1 MRFLQCEVFILWI
14 KEDQNHSWK
23 AFKHIAN
30 KIPDFQVISD
40 LNIFSLNF
48 QSFVQAEMIH
58 FGDRRKDANVNCY
71 EKIGDRVMRPII
83 EFLTGTCVDYNP
95 LFKPIG

>member
-1 MRFLQCEVFILWI
+1 
-14 KEDQNHSWK
+14 
-23 AFKHIAN
+23 
-30 KIPDFQVISD
+30 
-40 LNIFSLNF
+40 
-48 QSFVQAEMIH
+48 MIH

>member
-1 MRFLQCEVFILWI
+1 MEGLQAYCKQNARFSGNFR
-14 KEDQNHSWK
+14 
-23 AFKHIAN
+23 FKY
-30 KIPDFQVISD
+30 F
-40 LNIFSLNF
+40 FLNF